1 MSARGKTMD
10 RFLEKLKIFSKNSEL
25 VVALGLILILGIMVV
40 PLPPMIL
47 DLFLALSIAVS
58 IAVLLMSVYAR
69 KPLDFS
75 TFPSVILITTLLRL
89 SLNVASTRN
98 ILIHGATDGTKAA
111 GHIIEAFGEFVVG
124 GNYAVGIIIF
134 LILVVINFI
143 VITKGA
149 GRVAEVSARF
159 TLDAMPGKQM
169 AIDADL
175 NAGLIDD
182 KEAKRRRAEVAQE
195 ADFYGSMDGAS
206 KFVRG
211 DAIAGILITAINIV
225 GGIIVGV
232 AQNDM
237 AFSDAARTF
246 TLLTVGD
253 GLIAQ
258 IPALIISTAAGI
270 ITTRNSN
277 SEALGSQVNE
287 EFKAHPKAFYITAAA
302 ISFFGIIPGFPALPF
317 FVIGSLI
324 GFAGFKIEK
333 SKELDKAAASSSAI
347 QESKSKSETLES
359 LLPVELV
366 QLEVGYGIVNIVDAE
381 QNGDLLERISHIRK
395 QFAMDWGVIVPSV
408 RIKDNL
414 ELKPCAYSI
423 KLKGIEIAKGELM
436 ADHMMAMDPGT
447 VIEQM
452 EGIETKEPVF
462 GLPAIWINEERKD
475 EAQYNG
481 YTVVDLST
489 IVATHLTE
497 VLKTNLSELFGRQ
510 ELVRLLDNF
519 KEENPKVVSD
529 LIPDIVPLG
538 IVLKVLQCLLREGV
552 SIRDLRTI
560 LETLAE
566 FGTTSK
572 DPEALTEYVR
582 QSLYRTITEKI
593 RDSQGDV
600 PLFTLDKSLEETVAR
615 SILQTDQG
623 TQLNMDPKVTQTI
636 LASLHDKIEEATSQ
650 GEKMVVLCSPVIRR
664 HFKKLTEKFIPNMT
678 VVSHNELSPEV
689 NIRSLGTVRL

>member
-1 MSARGKTMD
+1 MD
-10 RFLEKLKIFSKNSEL
+10 GFLSRLKIFSQNSEL
-25 VVALGLILILGIMVV
+25 AVALGLIIILGVMVV
-40 PLPPMIL
+40 PLPPIVL
-47 DLFLALSIAVS
+47 DLFLALSIAIS
-58 IAVLLMSVYAR
+58 IAILLMSVYAR

-75 TFPSVILITTLLRL
+75 TFPSILLITTLLRL

-98 ILIHGATDGTKAA
+98 ILLNASSQGTKAA

-124 GNYAVGIIIF
+124 GNFAVGIIIF

-149 GRVAEVSARF
+149 GRVAEVGARF

-175 NAGLIDD
+175 NAGLINEA
-182 KEAKRRRAEVAQE
+182 EAKRRRAEVAQE

-232 AQNDM
+232 AQQGMD
-237 AFSDAARTF
+237 FGDAARVF

-277 SEALGSQVNE
+277 SEALGKQVNE
-287 EFKAHPKAFYITAAA
+287 EFAAHPKAFYITAGA
-302 ISFFGIIPGFPALPF
+302 IAIFGLIPGFPMFPF
-317 FVIGSLI
+317 VSIGALI
-324 GFAGFKIEK
+324 GYAGYKIEK
-333 SKELDKAAASSSAI
+333 KKEIAKVAAVTGAVEQTKAKA
-347 QESKSKSETLES
+347 ETLES

-366 QLEVGYGIVNIVDAE
+366 QLEVGYGIVSIVDAE

-395 QFAMDWGVIVPSV
+395 QFALDWGIIIPSV

-414 ELKPCAYSI
+414 ELKPGGYSI

-436 ADHMMAMDPGT
+436 PDHMMAMDPGT

-452 EGIETKEPVF
+452 DGIETKEPVF
-462 GLPAIWINEERKD
+462 NLPAIWITDDRKD

-510 ELVRLLDNF
+510 ELVRILDNF
-519 KEENPKVVSD
+519 KEENPKIVSD
-529 LIPDIVPLG
+529 LVPDIMPLG
-538 IVLKVLQCLLREGV
+538 SVLKVLQSLLREGV

-566 FGTTSK
+566 YGSASK

-582 QSLYRTITEKI
+582 QALYRTITERIKG
-593 RDSQGDV
+593 SQGDV
-600 PLFTLDKSLEETVAR
+600 PLFTLDRGLEETVAR
-615 SILQTDQG
+615 SIIHTDHG
-623 TQLNMDPKVTQTI
+623 AQLNLDPKVTQTI
-636 LASLHDKIEEATSQ
+636 LASLNEKIEEATSQ

-664 HFKKLTEKFIPNMT
+664 HFKKLTEKFIPNMI

>member
-1 MSARGKTMD
+1 MD
-10 RFLEKLKIFSKNSEL
+10 KFFEKLKIFSQNSDL
-25 VVALGLILILGIMVV
+25 AIALGLMLVLGVMVV
-40 PLPPMIL
+40 PVPPLAL
-47 DLFLALSIAVS
+47 DFFLALSIAISVT
-58 IAVLLMSVYAR
+58 ILLMSVYAR

-75 TFPSVILITTLLRL
+75 TFPSILLVTTLLRL

-98 ILIHGATDGTKAA
+98 ILLHGASDGTSAA

-124 GNYAVGIIIF
+124 GNYAVGLIIF
-134 LILVVINFI
+134 SILVVINFI

-175 NAGLIDD
+175 NAGLINES
-182 KEAKRRRAEVAQE
+182 EAKRRRSEVAHE

-211 DAIAGILITAINIV
+211 DAIAGILITAINII

-237 AFSDAARTF
+237 SFSDATRIF

-277 SEALGSQVNE
+277 TAALGNQVGS
-287 EFKAHPKAFYITAAA
+287 EFAAHPKAFYITAAA
-302 ISFFGIIPGFPALPF
+302 ITLFGFIPGFPALPF
-317 FVIGSLI
+317 VTVGSLI
-324 GFAGFKIEK
+324 AFAGFRIEK
-333 SKELDKAAASSSAI
+333 NKEHAKATEAKNAV
-347 QESKSKSETLES
+347 QETKAKTETLES

-366 QLEVGYGIVNIVDAE
+366 QLEVGYGIVSIVDAE

-395 QFAMDWGVIVPSV
+395 QFAIDWGVIIPSV

-414 ELKPCAYSI
+414 ELKPGGYSI
-423 KLKGIEIAKGELM
+423 KLKGVEIAKGELQP
-436 ADHMMAMDPGT
+436 DHLMAMDPGT

-452 EGIETKEPVF
+452 DGMPTKEPVF
-462 GLPAIWINEERKD
+462 GLPAIWITDDRKD

-497 VLKTNLSELFGRQ
+497 VLKSNLSELFGRQ
-510 ELVRLLDNF
+510 ELVKVLDTF
-519 KEENPKVVSD
+519 KEENPKIVSD
-529 LIPDIVPLG
+529 LVPEIMSLG
-538 IVLKVLQCLLREGV
+538 VVLKVLQNLLREGV
-552 SIRDLRTI
+552 SVRDLRTI

-566 FGTTSK
+566 FGPSTK
-572 DPEALTEYVR
+572 DPDALTEYAR
-582 QSLYRTITEKI
+582 QSLYRTITERIKGA
-593 RDSQGDV
+593 QGDV
-600 PLFTLDKSLEETVAR
+600 PLFTLDRALEEAVAR
-615 SILQTDQG
+615 SIINTDHG
-623 TQLNMDPKVTQTI
+623 AQLNLDPKVTQTI
-636 LASLHDKIEEATSQ
+636 LASLNEKIEEATSQ

-664 HFKKLTEKFIPNMT
+664 HFKKLTEKFIPNMI
-678 VVSHNELSPEV
+678 VVSHNELSPDI

>member
-1 MSARGKTMD
+1 MD
-10 RFLEKLKIFSKNSEL
+10 RLFQKLKFLSQNSDL
-25 VVALGLILILGIMVV
+25 AIAIGLISVLGVMVV
-40 PLPPMIL
+40 PMPPIAL
-47 DLFLALSIAVS
+47 DLFLALSIAMAVG
-58 IAVLLMSVYAR
+58 VLLMSVYAR

-75 TFPSVILITTLLRL
+75 TFPSVLLITTLLRL

-98 ILIHGATDGTKAA
+98 ILLNGASDGTGAA
-111 GHIIEAFGEFVVG
+111 GAIIQSFGEFVVG

-134 LILVVINFI
+134 IILVVINFI

-211 DAIAGILITAINIV
+211 DAIAGILITAINII

-237 AFSDAARTF
+237 SFADATHVF

-253 GLIAQ
+253 GLVAQ
-258 IPALIISTAAGI
+258 IPALIISTAAGMI
-270 ITTRNSN
+270 ATRS
-277 SEALGSQVNE
+277 SSDAGLGAQVGQE
-287 EFKAHPKAFYITAAA
+287 ISAHPKAFYITAGALTL
-302 ISFFGIIPGFPALPF
+302 FGLIPGFPGLPF
-317 FVIGSLI
+317 MVIASLI
-324 GFAGFKIEK
+324 AFAGFKIEK
-333 SKELDKAAASSSAI
+333 NKEMLTTAQKTEAV
-347 QESKSKSETLES
+347 ENTKTKTETLES

-366 QLEVGYGIVNIVDAE
+366 QLEVGYGIVSIVDAE

-395 QFAMDWGVIVPSV
+395 QFALDWGIIIPSV

-414 ELKPCAYSI
+414 ELKPGGYSI

-436 ADHMMAMDPGT
+436 PDHLMAMDPGT

-452 EGIETKEPVF
+452 DGIETQEPVF
-462 GLPAIWINEERKD
+462 GLPAIWVTEDRKD
-475 EAQYNG
+475 DAQYNG

-497 VLKTNLSELFGRQ
+497 VLKANMSELFGRQ
-510 ELVRLLDNF
+510 ELVKIMDTF
-519 KEENPKVVSD
+519 KEENPKIVSD
-529 LIPDIVPLG
+529 LVPDIMPLG
-538 IVLKVLQCLLREGV
+538 TVLKVLQNLLREGV
-552 SIRDLRTI
+552 SVRDLRTI
-560 LETLAE
+560 LETLGE
-566 FGTTSK
+566 FGSSSK

-582 QSLYRTITEKI
+582 QALYRTITERIK
-593 RDSQGDV
+593 SGQGDV
-600 PLFTLDKSLEETVAR
+600 PLFTLDRGLEEAVAR
-615 SILQTDQG
+615 SIIQTDHG
-623 TQLNMDPKVTQTI
+623 SQLNLDPKVTQTI
-636 LASLHDKIEEATSQ
+636 LASLNEKIEEATSQ

-664 HFKKLTEKFIPNMT
+664 HFKRLTEKFIPNMI
-678 VVSHNELSPEV
+678 VVSHNELSPDV